1 MIDPQTVAR
10 IHDAAKIEEVVGDF
24 VSLKKRGANLVGLCP
39 FHNEKTGSFNVS
51 PARGIFKCFGC
62 GEGGNS
68 VRFIMRHE
76 HLSYPDALRYLAK
89 KYHIEI
95 VEKELTDEEKS
106 LLSDRDNMLNISE
119 FASIYFA
126 KNLEKDEGRA
136 IGKSYFYERGF
147 SDDIIKKFGLGYSID
162 SYDDLCNEAR
172 KRGYADDYLI
182 KTGLAYKND
191 RGELVDRFRGRV
203 IFPIHSLAGK
213 VIGFGGR
220 ILAKNDKIAKYVNS
234 PESEIYNKS
243 NELYGIFFAKNQIVK
258 QDRCFLVEGY
268 TDVISMH
275 QAGIENVVSSSGTSL
290 TEGQI
295 KLIHRFTQNIT
306 VIYDG
311 DAAGIKAS
319 IRGIDMLLEN
329 GMNIK
334 VVLLPDG
341 DDPDSFAKKNNASD
355 FIEYIGQHQ
364 VDFIEFK
371 INLLKDDAKNDPVK
385 KAAMIGDVIRSIA
398 IIPNQIVRATYAK
411 ECAFRLDIE
420 ESIVYN
426 EINKILRKRREEEF
440 KRQEAQSNR
449 EANITAQQNTDYQN
463 NTQPTETLPPLRTTK
478 RDALYKHEK
487 ELIRFVIR
495 DGQKHL
501 VQDTNEKGYLNVGE
515 YIYQSLKS
523 SNLSLR
529 NEVFAQ
535 ILEEFYQLNNKE
547 WFNVENYFQY
557 HQDGNI
563 SALAIEFLTD
573 KYIAGKKDSNADKA
587 DEIEV
592 PDIIEG
598 DERSLIRHNFAKLRK
613 AKEMDKKRLEEEES
627 MRRYKL
633 SLDKI
638 IIEYVNALLNNELSK
653 YLKELQS
660 SGDKQVEEYMAV
672 LNQRYNLIQEHLKN
686 RVIVKIK

>member
-1 MIDPQTVAR
+1 MIDPQTIAR

-62 GEGGNS
+62 GEGGNA
-68 VRFIMRHE
+68 VRFIMQHE

-95 VEKELTDEEKS
+95 VEKELSDEEKS
-106 LLSDRDNMLNISE
+106 LLSDRDNMLNLSE
-119 FASIYFA
+119 FASVYFV
-126 KNLEKDEGRA
+126 KNLEKDEGKA
-136 IGKSYFYERGF
+136 VGKSYFYERGF

-162 SYDDLCNEAR
+162 SYNDLCNEAH
-172 KRGYADDYLI
+172 KRGYSDEYLI

-220 ILAKNDKIAKYVNS
+220 ILVKNDKLAKYVNS

-243 NELYGIFFAKNQIVK
+243 SELYGIFFAKNRIVK

-355 FIEYIGQHQ
+355 FIEYIEQYQ

-371 INLLKDDAKNDPVK
+371 INLLKDEAKNDPIK
-385 KAAMIGDVIRSIA
+385 RADMISDVIRSIA

-411 ECAFRLDIE
+411 ECAFRLDIDE
-420 ESIVYN
+420 TIVYN
-426 EINKILRKRREEEF
+426 EINKLLRKRREDEF
-440 KRQEAQSNR
+440 KRQEAQANR
-449 EANITAQQNTDYQN
+449 GTNIAAKQIAEYQN
-463 NTQPTETLPPLRTTK
+463 NIRPIETLPPIRTTK

-501 VQDTNEKGYLNVGE
+501 VEDTNEKGYLNVGE
-515 YIYQSLKS
+515 YIYQSLIS

-557 HQDGNI
+557 HHDSDI

-573 KYIAGKKDSNADKA
+573 KYIVGKKDSNAKKA

-598 DERSLIRHNFAKLRK
+598 DEHSLIWHNFAKLRK
-613 AKEMDKKRLEEEES
+613 DKEMNKKRLEEEEA
-627 MRRYKL
+627 MRKYKL

-653 YLKELQS
+653 YLKEMQN
-660 SGDKQVEEYMAV
+660 SGDEQIEEFMAV
-672 LNQRYNLIQEHLKN
+672 LNQRYQLIQEHLKN